1 MQYLNFVSKKIFF
14 SAVSIYGLLFLRVFW
29 WSLINCLNSKR
40 SNFVLLRIFSLQL
53 SLHSSLRM
61 KILLF
66 TLKTSFL
73 LLFQNLLFQNMLINL
88 AEKESSQHV
97 FLNILHKCD
106 RSSDDSDMEIF
117 DKESIDVLISR
128 NCLIF
133 LYNFFFLYK
142 TVNKSS
148 ARYYEKTKKDNKTA
162 IYGRVRYINLP
173 EHEKVGWLK
182 EKSL

>member
-1 MQYLNFVSKKIFF
+1 
-14 SAVSIYGLLFLRVFW
+14 
-29 WSLINCLNSKR
+29 
-40 SNFVLLRIFSLQL
+40 
-53 SLHSSLRM
+53 M

-133 LYNFFFLYK
+133 LYNFF
-142 TVNKSS
+142 S
-148 ARYYEKTKKDNKTA
+148 
-162 IYGRVRYINLP
+162 YI
-173 EHEKVGWLK
+173 KW
-182 EKSL
+182 